1 MFKLK
6 KIYMGIVVLFK
17 VKYTKCLHF
26 HLLVTRNA
34 VTCLNVRTLRQNDVG
49 EEWIEADE
57 AGQLK

>member
-1 MFKLK
+1 MYMFKLK

-49 EEWIEADE
+49 EE
-57 AGQLK
+57 